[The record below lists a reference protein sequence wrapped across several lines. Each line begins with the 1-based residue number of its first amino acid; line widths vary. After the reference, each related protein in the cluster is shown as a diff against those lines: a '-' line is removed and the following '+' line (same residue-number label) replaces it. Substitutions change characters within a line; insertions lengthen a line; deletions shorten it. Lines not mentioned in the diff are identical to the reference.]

1 MNELHNLAIE
11 LLNNKKNAYEL
22 DCKQLEEM
30 TKYFDNEIIRKRKE
44 LENIKNNIIH
54 IRNKLDY

>member
-1 MNELHNLAIE
+1 MNDVHNLAIE
-11 LLNNKKNAYEL
+11 LLNNKKNVYEL
-22 DCKQLEEM
+22 DCKQVEEM

-54 IRNKLDY
+54 IRNKLNY

>member
-1 MNELHNLAIE
+1 MNDVHNLAIE
-11 LLNNKKNAYEL
+11 LLNNKKNVYEL
-22 DCKQLEEM
+22 DCKQVEEM

>member
-1 MNELHNLAIE
+1 MNDLHNLAIE